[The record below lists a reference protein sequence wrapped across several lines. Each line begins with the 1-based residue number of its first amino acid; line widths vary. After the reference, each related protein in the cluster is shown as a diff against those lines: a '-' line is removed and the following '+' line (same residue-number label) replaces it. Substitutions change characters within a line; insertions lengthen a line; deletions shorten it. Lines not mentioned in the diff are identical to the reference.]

1 VALKGTLNDFGI
13 AEILQLIGQQAKSG
27 VLHLESGSDQ
37 VHITMAEGAVVRAE
51 AAGRKVYEKLGNR
64 LVRAGIMGQEDLE
77 KALELQ
83 KRTLRRLGD
92 ILVEQGSVSV
102 ADLREMTAL
111 QTTETVFKLF
121 TWKSGTYEFEPG
133 DVEWDPAAVTPLR
146 AESVLM
152 EGFRQIDEWPL
163 IRKRITSAAA
173 TFERVRPLEP
183 EPAASPSATSDDL
196 DRALDGLGGAEGGDG
211 GSDRAD
217 LALGRNERRVFG
229 LVEPGRS
236 VDRMVELS
244 RLGEFET
251 HKALLNLC
259 NLGFLRVAPAAGPRA
274 RAAAPQ
280 ASPWVARLKTVAIRA
295 ASTLLL
301 AVALAGL
308 LAWLDRAGLLWGDQR
323 GRPVVRDTAPLRLAG
338 RSQLDRL
345 RGALEVF
352 RLEKGRYPEQLEEL
366 VEAGL
371 ALPRDLRYPWSQA
384 YHYRLD
390 PEGRYLLLPP
400 VE

>member
-1 VALKGTLNDFGI
+1 MALKGTLDDFGI

-64 LVRAGIMGQEDLE
+64 LVRAGVMDQA
-77 KALELQ
+77 ALEQALEIQ

-92 ILVEQGSVSV
+92 ILVEAGSVSA
-102 ADLREMTAL
+102 ADLKEMTAL
-111 QTTETVFKLF
+111 QTTETVYKLF
-121 TWKSGTYEFEPG
+121 TWKSWTYEFEPG
-133 DVEWDPAAVTPLR
+133 DVEWDPAQVTPLR

-163 IRKRITSAAA
+163 VRKRIPSMAA
-173 TFERVRPLEP
+173 TFERLRPLDP
-183 EPAASPSATSDDL
+183 EAPVTVGAGTGDL
-196 DRALDGLGGAEGGDG
+196 DAALDGLGGDGDG
-211 GSDRAD
+211 VSGRAD
-217 LALGRNERRVFG
+217 LALGRNERRVYE
-229 LVEPGRS
+229 LADPGRS
-236 VDRMVELS
+236 VDRMIELS

-251 HKALLNLC
+251 SKALLNLV
-259 NLGFLRVAPAAGPRA
+259 NLGFLKLAAEDRPRAPAPRGSSWGA
-274 RAAAPQ
+274 KVK
-280 ASPWVARLKTVAIRA
+280 VALVRA

-301 AVALAGL
+301 AAALAGL
-308 LAWLDRAGLLWGDQR
+308 LAWLDQAGLLWGDRR
-323 GRPVVRDTAPLRLAG
+323 GRPVVRDNAPQRLAS

-345 RGALEVF
+345 RGALEVY
-352 RLEKGRYPEQLEEL
+352 RLERGSYPDRLEAL
-366 VEAGL
+366 LEAGL
-371 ALPRDLRYPWSQA
+371 AAPRDLHYPWNQA
-384 YHYRLD
+384 YHYRRD

>member
-1 VALKGTLNDFGI
+1 VALKGTLDDFGI

-64 LVRAGIMGQEDLE
+64 LVRAGVMDQA
-77 KALELQ
+77 ALEHALEIQ

-92 ILVEQGSVSV
+92 ILVEAGSVSA
-102 ADLREMTAL
+102 ADLKEMTAL
-111 QTTETVFKLF
+111 QTTETVYKLF

-133 DVEWDPAAVTPLR
+133 EVEWDPAQVTPLR

-163 IRKRITSAAA
+163 VRKRIPSMAA
-173 TFERVRPLEP
+173 TFERLRPLEP
-183 EPAASPSATSDDL
+183 EAPATVGAGTGDL
-196 DRALDGLGGAEGGDG
+196 DAALDGLGGDGDG
-211 GSDRAD
+211 DGVSGRAD
-217 LALGRNERRVFG
+217 LALGRNERRVYA
-229 LVEPGRS
+229 LAEPGRS
-236 VDRMVELS
+236 VDRMIELS

-251 HKALLNLC
+251 SKALLNLV
-259 NLGFLRVAPAAGPRA
+259 NLGFLKVASTDRPRAPAPRGPRWGA
-274 RAAAPQ
+274 KVKTALVRAG
-280 ASPWVARLKTVAIRA
+280 
-295 ASTLLL
+295 STLLL
-301 AVALAGL
+301 AAALAGL
-308 LAWLDRAGLLWGDQR
+308 LAWLDQAGLLWGDRR
-323 GRPVVRDTAPLRLAG
+323 GRPVVRDNALQRLAS

-345 RGALEVF
+345 RGALEVY
-352 RLEKGRYPEQLEEL
+352 RLERGSYPDRLEALLE
-366 VEAGL
+366 VGL
-371 ALPRDLRYPWSQA
+371 AAPRDLHYPWNQT
-384 YHYRLD
+384 YHYRRD